1 MLVDQPLFATLW
13 TVARQVPLAMEL
25 SRQEYWSGLPFPPPG
40 YLPDPEIE
48 PRSPSPQAGFLPSEP
63 PGVLTSPPSYSKSDI
78 AEARSPE
85 ISYGDNVSLPTTVT
99 SLQGGQQGWQNHLQT
114 PD

>member
-1 MLVDQPLFATLW
+1 MLVDQLLFATPW

-48 PRSPSPQAGFLPSEP
+48 PRSPSLQAGFLPSEP
-63 PGVLTSPPSYSKSDI
+63 PGVLTSPQSYSKSDI

-85 ISYGDNVSLPTTVT
+85 ISYGDNVSLATTVT

>member
-1 MLVDQPLFATLW
+1 MLVDQPLFATPW

-48 PRSPSPQAGFLPSEP
+48 PRSPSLQAGFLPSEP
-63 PGVLTSPPSYSKSDI
+63 PGVLTSPQSYSKSDI

-99 SLQGGQQGWQNHLQT
+99 SLQGGQ
-114 PD
+114 